1 MATSGRKYGLS
12 TVILVGVSAA
22 LLGVAG
28 TAIALGQSDGGFG
41 GPNAEP
47 TQTGQSG
54 TQPAASEEQ
63 QGKPLSDL
71 ARRID
76 GDPLA
81 LGAVNAPVVMIEY
94 ADYRCPFCSLYARD
108 TLPALVKEFVA
119 DGTLRVEWRDLPI
132 FGEDSVAAA
141 VAGRAAG
148 AQDKFW
154 EFQAALH
161 GAAPDN
167 GHPDMPREL
176 LIQFAEQA
184 GVPDIAQF
192 TADLDSLELLAA
204 VQEDAQEATA
214 LGVKS
219 TPTFVVGN
227 EALAGAQPLQTFRDA
242 ILRQAGR

>member
-1 MATSGRKYGLS
+1 MATSGRTYGLT

-28 TAIALGQSDGGFG
+28 TAIALGQSGSGFG
-41 GPNAEP
+41 GPNAEA
-47 TQTGQSG
+47 TESGQTG
-54 TQPAASEEQ
+54 TEPTASEEQ
-63 QGKPLSDL
+63 EGKPLSDL

-81 LGAVNAPVVMIEY
+81 MGAVDAPVVMIEY

-108 TLPALVKEFVA
+108 TLPALVDEFVA

-132 FGEDSVAAA
+132 FGDESVAAA
-141 VAGRAAG
+141 VAGRAAAEQG
-148 AQDKFW
+148 KFW
-154 EFQAALH
+154 EFQATLH
-161 GAAPDN
+161 GAAPEN
-167 GHPDMPREL
+167 GHPEL
-176 LIQFAEQA
+176 SQEILIQFAEQS
-184 GVPDIAQF
+184 GVPDIAKF
-192 TADLDSLELLAA
+192 TTDLDSPELLAA
-204 VQEDAQEATA
+204 VQYDAQEATS

-219 TPTFVVGN
+219 TPTFIVGD